1 MKLYHTAGSSERIVQ
16 NQRERSAIKY
26 HITDYGVMMDL
37 QKKTFI
43 EPAESWPHRLKITLW
58 KEQGCLV

>member
-1 MKLYHTAGSSERIVQ
+1 MKLYHTAGPSERIVQ
-16 NQRERSAIKY
+16 NQRERSVIKY

-43 EPAESWPHRLKITLW
+43 EPAES
-58 KEQGCLV
+58 